1 MAKIFNVT
9 GACDPQLHYMVDI
22 RKRLEEIRAL
32 VDAGAYFT
40 INRARQYG
48 KTTTLNALGDFLK
61 NDYIVISLDFQLL
74 SSNDFENETAFA
86 NAFAAIFV
94 SAVRTSAA
102 AKAGAAVKACAATR
116 TGAAVETEPE
126 VKPGMEMK
134 LQGTDAFAALEA
146 AADTENISGL
156 RKLFVCLSQ
165 ICAAASKPLVLMIDE
180 VDSAANNQVFLDFL
194 AQLRAYYLTRK
205 RTPTFQSVILA
216 GVYDVKNIQ
225 MKIRP
230 DEEHKVNSPW
240 NIAADFDVVMS
251 FSAADIAGMLE
262 QYENDHHTGMD
273 VEEMAEFIYDY
284 TCGYPYLVS
293 RICKLLDEKIAGS
306 GHFPDEASAWTRDG
320 ALEAVKLLISEKNT
334 LFDSLTGKLYD
345 YPVLR
350 NVLYRILFAGEKVVY
365 NPDEQWLDMAVMLGF
380 LKIVDG
386 NVAIANRIFE
396 VRLYNYF
403 LTTNESQNS
412 EIFKAAARNKTQ
424 YIRNGHLDMETVL
437 AKYVEHFDSI
447 YGDAAEPFS
456 EEEGRRRFLL
466 YLRPII
472 NGTGNYYI
480 EAETRNARRMDIV
493 VDYLGEQFIIE
504 LKIWRGNAYNE
515 RGEKQLADYLDYFHL
530 KKGYMLSYNFG
541 RNKEIGVK
549 KIPVG
554 DRVLVEAVV

>member
-94 SAVRTSAA
+94 SAVRTGAA
-102 AKAGAAVKACAATR
+102 AKAGAVVK
-116 TGAAVETEPE
+116 TGAEI
-126 VKPGMEMK
+126 K

-230 DEEHKVNSPW
+230 DAEHKVNSPW

-273 VEEMAEFIYDY
+273 VGEMAEFIYDY

-306 GHFPDEASAWTRDG
+306 GHFPDETSAWTRDG

-386 NVAIANRIFE
+386 NVVIANRIFE

-424 YIRNGHLDMETVL
+424 YIRNGHLDMEIVL

>member
-22 RKRLEEIRAL
+22 RKRLEEIRDL
-32 VDAGAYFT
+32 IDAGAYFT

-61 NDYIVISLDFQLL
+61 DDYIVISLDFQLL

-94 SAVRTSAA
+94 SAVRT
-102 AKAGAAVKACAATR
+102 GAAVKLQ
-116 TGAAVETEPE
+116 ETE
-126 VKPGMEMK
+126 
-134 LQGTDAFAALEA
+134 AFAALGS
-146 AADTENISGL
+146 AADAENISGL

-165 ICAAASKPLVLMIDE
+165 ICGAASQPLVLMIDE

-230 DEEHKVNSPW
+230 DTEHKVNSPW
-240 NIAADFDVVMS
+240 NIAADFDIVMS

-262 QYENDHHTGMD
+262 QYENDYHTGMD
-273 VEEMAEFIYDY
+273 VEEMAGFIYSY
-284 TCGYPYLVS
+284 TCGYPFLVS
-293 RICKLLDEKIAGS
+293 RICKLLDEKISGS
-306 GHFPDEASAWTRDG
+306 SHFPDKASAWTRDG
-320 ALEAVKLLISEKNT
+320 AFEAVKLLIVEKNT

-365 NPDEQWLDMAVMLGF
+365 NPDEQWLDMTVMLGF
-380 LKIVDG
+380 LKIVEG

-424 YIRNGHLDMETVL
+424 YIRNGYLDMETVL

-447 YGDAAEPFS
+447 YGDAAESFS

-480 EAETRNARRMDIV
+480 EAKTRNTRRMDIV
-493 VDYLGEQFIIE
+493 VDYLGEQFIVE

-530 KKGYMLSYNFG
+530 KKGYMLSYNFS

>member
-48 KTTTLNALGDFLK
+48 KTTTLNALSDFLK

-94 SAVRTSAA
+94 SAVRTGAA
-102 AKAGAAVKACAATR
+102 AKAGAAVK
-116 TGAAVETEPE
+116 TGAEI
-126 VKPGMEMK
+126 K

-146 AADTENISGL
+146 AADAENISGL

-230 DEEHKVNSPW
+230 DAEHKVNSPW

-412 EIFKAAARNKTQ
+412 EIFKAASRNKTQ
-424 YIRNGHLDMETVL
+424 YIRNGRLDMETVL

-530 KKGYMLSYNFG
+530 KKSYMLSYNFG

>member
-48 KTTTLNALGDFLK
+48 KTTTLNALSDFLK

-94 SAVRTSAA
+94 SAVRTGAA
-102 AKAGAAVKACAATR
+102 AKAGAAVK
-116 TGAAVETEPE
+116 TGA
-126 VKPGMEMK
+126 EMK
-134 LQGTDAFAALEA
+134 LQETDAFTVLEA
-146 AADTENISGL
+146 AADAENISGL

-230 DEEHKVNSPW
+230 DAEHKVNSPW

-306 GHFPDEASAWTRDG
+306 GHFPDETSAWTRDG

>member
-1 MAKIFNVT
+1 
-9 GACDPQLHYMVDI
+9 
-22 RKRLEEIRAL
+22 
-32 VDAGAYFT
+32 
-40 INRARQYG
+40 
-48 KTTTLNALGDFLK
+48 
-61 NDYIVISLDFQLL
+61 
-74 SSNDFENETAFA
+74 
-86 NAFAAIFV
+86 
-94 SAVRTSAA
+94 
-102 AKAGAAVKACAATR
+102 
-116 TGAAVETEPE
+116 
-126 VKPGMEMK
+126 
-134 LQGTDAFAALEA
+134 
-146 AADTENISGL
+146 
-156 RKLFVCLSQ
+156 
-165 ICAAASKPLVLMIDE
+165 
-180 VDSAANNQVFLDFL
+180 
-194 AQLRAYYLTRK
+194 
-205 RTPTFQSVILA
+205 
-216 GVYDVKNIQ
+216 
-225 MKIRP
+225 
-230 DEEHKVNSPW
+230 
-240 NIAADFDVVMS
+240 
-251 FSAADIAGMLE
+251 MLE
-262 QYENDHHTGMD
+262 QYENDYHTGMD

-306 GHFPDEASAWTRDG
+306 GHFPDEVSAWTRDG

-554 DRVLVEAVV
+554 DQVLVEAVV

>member
-1 MAKIFNVT
+1 MALTFNVT

-48 KTTTLNALGDFLK
+48 KTTTLNALSDFLK

-94 SAVRTSAA
+94 SAVRTGAA
-102 AKAGAAVKACAATR
+102 AKAGAAVK
-116 TGAAVETEPE
+116 TGAEI
-126 VKPGMEMK
+126 K

-146 AADTENISGL
+146 AADAENISGL

-230 DEEHKVNSPW
+230 DAEHKVNSPW

-262 QYENDHHTGMD
+262 QYENDYHTGMD

-306 GHFPDEASAWTRDG
+306 GHFPDEVSAWTRDG

-554 DRVLVEAVV
+554 DQVLVEAVV